1 MALNEKIG
9 TTEGKV
15 RDPTDLTQEF
25 DESEIKKVFI
35 S

>member
-9 TTEGKV
+9 TAEGKV
-15 RDPTDLTQEF
+15 RDPTDLSQEF
-25 DESEIKKVFI
+25 DESDIKKVYI